1 MTSSLVRFTPALVL
15 GLGSLALLR
24 VGAQERVHLRGPLD
38 SVPRTILGAVA
49 YDQQI
54 PEDERRVAG
63 MDAWLMRTYVN
74 PGDSTRAFTLYVGYY
89 ESQTQGKAVHSP
101 KNCLP
106 GAGWEPVET
115 GQLTVTLPSGD
126 VTVNRY
132 VLEKGNQRAVAYY
145 WYQGRDRIA
154 WNEYAVK
161 WELFRD
167 KARYGRSDEALVRVV
182 VPITGDSDKPDDV
195 ARSVAG
201 TVMPA
206 LDQLLPPIRS

>member
-1 MTSSLVRFTPALVL
+1 MSSILVRFTPAVVL

-24 VGAQERVHLRGPLD
+24 VGAQERVELRAPLD
-38 SVPRTILGAVA
+38 SVPRVIAGATA
-49 YDQQI
+49 HDQQI

-63 MDAWLMRTYVN
+63 MDASLMRIYVK
-74 PGDSTRAFTLYVGYY
+74 DSTPAFTLYVGYY

-115 GQLTVTLPSGD
+115 GTLSVALPTGE

-182 VPITGDSDKPDDV
+182 VPITGPDDKPDEV
-195 ARSVAG
+195 VRSVAG

-206 LDQLLPPIRS
+206 LDQLLPPIRT